1 MEMRIQ
7 LLPLYKIFA
16 SYWFRCYLVFI
27 YFGFINV
34 FLMFGFVWF
43 GFVSAICIID
53 TEL

>member
-34 FLMFGFVWF
+34 LMF
-43 GFVSAICIID
+43 GFVSAICIVD